1 MAALDLDTSKL
12 LTLRDHAHVAFAVR
26 VMSVSAFPLTATVVA
41 EPSPGVMLPFDVPF
55 PDEKLFPDVADARER
70 ELLAVVGPRDLCVG
84 GVFFAVG
91 FDCAKVEEVSGA
103 TLAKLT
109 VRDPR
114 NRAISLYLP
123 TRELAALGAF
133 WSEPARFSIGRLETP
148 LQLRAT
154 VRRKDR

>member
-12 LTLRDHAHVAFAVR
+12 LALRDHAHVAFAVR

-55 PDEKLFPDVADARER
+55 PEKLFRDVADAREC
-70 ELLAVVGPRDLCVG
+70 ELLAIVGPRDLYVG
-84 GVFFAVG
+84 GVFFAVW
-91 FDCAKVEEVSGA
+91 FDCAKVEEVCGA
-103 TLAKLT
+103 SLAKLT

-133 WSEPARFSIGRLETP
+133 WGEPARFSIGRLETP
-148 LQLRAT
+148 LQASAP
-154 VRRKDR
+154 VRRKER

>member
-12 LTLRDHAHVAFAVR
+12 LALRDHAHVAFAVR

-55 PDEKLFPDVADARER
+55 PEKLFRDVADAREC
-70 ELLAVVGPRDLCVG
+70 ELLAIVGPRDLYVG

-123 TRELAALGAF
+123 TRELAALGVF

-148 LQLRAT
+148 LQANAPM
-154 VRRKDR
+154 RRKE

>member
-70 ELLAVVGPRDLCVG
+70 ELLAVVGPRDICVG

-91 FDCAKVEEVSGA
+91 FDCAKVEEVNGA

-133 WSEPARFSIGRLETP
+133 WSEPARFSIGRLETT
-148 LQLRAT
+148 LQPNAPM
-154 VRRKDR
+154 RRKER